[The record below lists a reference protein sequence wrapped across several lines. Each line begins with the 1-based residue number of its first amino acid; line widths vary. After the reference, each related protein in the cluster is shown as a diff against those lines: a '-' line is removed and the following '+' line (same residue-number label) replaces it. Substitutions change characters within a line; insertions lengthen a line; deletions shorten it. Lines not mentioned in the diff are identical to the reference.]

1 MPVRQPSWILWSTLP
16 AVLLVVA
23 FGLWLRVN
31 VSGPTTVDQAWLNFV
46 GLEPDTTGYWL
57 AVILAEVGGGTGA
70 VICTGLL
77 AAIFVLLR
85 RFRAAGVLVTTM
97 LVGIALSELLKAV
110 VTRVRPSE
118 QLYESLGYSYPSG
131 HSMGAAAL
139 AMGLAFIASR
149 AHMLRLAEVGA
160 IAPLAI
166 PPEDK
171 TATLPGGAETLP
183 TESETA
189 LTSPTSTDAVPT
201 EITPPLEPVRLR
213 FHWSIIVA
221 FAWILL
227 MMWSRTA
234 LQVHWLS
241 DTIGGALIG
250 ISAAVLADELWT
262 WITIRTRS
270 PRLQR

>member
-1 MPVRQPSWILWSTLP
+1 MWSTLP

-23 FGLWLRVN
+23 FGLWLRVD
-31 VSGPTTVDQAWLNFV
+31 VSGPTTVDQDWLNFV
-46 GLEPDTTGYWL
+46 GLEPDTSGYWL

-85 RFRAAGVLVTTM
+85 RFRSAGVLVTTM
-97 LVGIALSELLKAV
+97 LMGIGLSELLKAV

-118 QLYESLGYSYPSG
+118 QLYDSLGYSYPSG

-139 AMGLAFIASR
+139 ALGLAFIASR
-149 AHMLRLAEVGA
+149 AHMLRLAAVGA
-160 IAPLAI
+160 VPPLAI
-166 PPEDK
+166 PPENK
-171 TATLPGGAETLP
+171 TETVPTDTETVP
-183 TESETA
+183 TETA
-189 LTSPTSTDAVPT
+189 AVPT
-201 EITPPLEPVRLR
+201 EITAPLEPVRLR
-213 FHWSIIVA
+213 FHWSMVLA

-241 DTIGGALIG
+241 DTIAGALIG

-262 WITIRTRS
+262 WATTRTRS
-270 PRLQR
+270 PHHQS

>member
-16 AVLLVVA
+16 AVLLVIA

-31 VSGPTTVDQAWLNFV
+31 VSGPTTVDQGWLNLV

-70 VICTGLL
+70 VILTGLL

-85 RFRAAGVLVTTM
+85 RFRAGGVLVTTM
-97 LVGIALSELLKAV
+97 IVGIALSELLKAV

-118 QLYESLGYSYPSG
+118 QLYDSLGYSYPSG

-139 AMGLAFIASR
+139 ALGLAFIASR
-149 AHMLRLAEVGA
+149 AHMLRLAGVGA
-160 IAPLAI
+160 VPPLAI

-171 TATLPGGAETLP
+171 TEPLTT
-183 TESETA
+183 ETA
-189 LTSPTSTDAVPT
+189 PASTSAEAVPT

-213 FHWSIIVA
+213 FHWSMILA

-241 DTIGGALIG
+241 DTIAGALIG
-250 ISAAVLADELWT
+250 ISAAVLADELWAWLT
-262 WITIRTRS
+262 TKTRS

>member
-1 MPVRQPSWILWSTLP
+1 MSVRQPSWILWSTLP

-31 VSGPTTVDQAWLNFV
+31 VPGPTSVDQDWLNLV
-46 GLEPDTTGYWL
+46 GLDPDTSGYWL

-77 AAIFVLLR
+77 AALFILLR
-85 RFRAAGVLVTTM
+85 RFRSAGVLVTTM
-97 LVGIALSELLKAV
+97 LMGIVLSELLKAV

-118 QLYESLGYSYPSG
+118 QLYDSLGYSYPSG

-139 AMGLAFIASR
+139 ALGLAFIASR
-149 AHMLRLAEVGA
+149 AHMLRLSEVGA
-160 IAPLAI
+160 VAPLAI
-166 PPEDK
+166 PPED
-171 TATLPGGAETLP
+171 TDEV
-183 TESETA
+183 
-189 LTSPTSTDAVPT
+189 DAVPT
-201 EITPPLEPVRLR
+201 EITAPLEPVRLQ
-213 FHWSIIVA
+213 FHWSMVLA

-241 DTIGGALIG
+241 DTIAGALIG

-262 WITIRTRS
+262 WATIRSRS
-270 PRLQR
+270 PHSQR

>member
-1 MPVRQPSWILWSTLP
+1 MSVRQPSWILWSTLP

-31 VSGPTTVDQAWLNFV
+31 VSGPTTVDQDWLNLV

-77 AAIFVLLR
+77 AALFILLR
-85 RFRAAGVLVTTM
+85 RFRSAGVLVTTM
-97 LVGIALSELLKAV
+97 LLGIVLSELLKAV

-118 QLYESLGYSYPSG
+118 QLYDSLGYSYPSG

-139 AMGLAFIASR
+139 TLGLAFIVSR
-149 AHMLRLAEVGA
+149 AHMLRLAGVGA
-160 IAPLAI
+160 VPLVAI
-166 PPEDK
+166 SPEDK
-171 TATLPGGAETLP
+171 DDAAALSTNVDESSTLNA
-183 TESETA
+183 SA
-189 LTSPTSTDAVPT
+189 AVPT
-201 EITPPLEPVRLR
+201 EIAPPLEPVRLR
-213 FHWSIIVA
+213 FHWSMILA
-221 FAWILL
+221 FVWIAL

-241 DTIGGALIG
+241 DTIAGALIG
-250 ISAAVLADELWT
+250 ASAAVLADELWT
-262 WITIRTRS
+262 WVTIRTRS
-270 PRLQR
+270 PHRLR

>member
-1 MPVRQPSWILWSTLP
+1 MSVRQPSWILWSTLP

-23 FGLWLRVN
+23 FGLWLRVD
-31 VSGPTTVDQAWLNFV
+31 VSGPTTVDQDWLNLV
-46 GLEPDTTGYWL
+46 GLEPDTSGYWL

-77 AAIFVLLR
+77 AAIFILLR
-85 RFRAAGVLVTTM
+85 RFRSAGVLVTTM
-97 LVGIALSELLKAV
+97 LMGIVLSELLKAV

-118 QLYESLGYSYPSG
+118 QLYDSLGYSYPSG

-139 AMGLAFIASR
+139 ALGLAFIASR

-160 IAPLAI
+160 VAPLAI
-166 PPEDK
+166 PPENK
-171 TATLPGGAETLP
+171 TEPVPTDTET
-183 TESETA
+183 
-189 LTSPTSTDAVPT
+189 VPT
-201 EITPPLEPVRLR
+201 ETAAAPAEITAPLEPVRLR
-213 FHWSIIVA
+213 FHWSMVLA

-241 DTIGGALIG
+241 DTIAGALIG

-262 WITIRTRS
+262 WVTIRTRS
-270 PRLQR
+270 PHRQR

>member
-1 MPVRQPSWILWSTLP
+1 MSVRQPPWILWSTLP

-31 VSGPTTVDQAWLNFV
+31 VTGPTTVDQDWLNLV
-46 GLEPDTTGYWL
+46 GLERETTSYWL

-70 VICTGLL
+70 VICTGLM
-77 AAIFVLLR
+77 AAVFVLLR

-110 VTRVRPSE
+110 VTRVRPGE
-118 QLYESLGYSYPSG
+118 QLYDSLGYSYPSG

-139 AMGLAFIASR
+139 ALGLAFIVSR
-149 AHMLRLAEVGA
+149 AHMLRVAEAG
-160 IAPLAI
+160 
-166 PPEDK
+166 
-171 TATLPGGAETLP
+171 T
-183 TESETA
+183 
-189 LTSPTSTDAVPT
+189 VPT

-213 FHWSIIVA
+213 FHWSMVLA

-241 DTIGGALIG
+241 DTIAGALIG

-262 WITIRTRS
+262 WLTIRTRS

>member
-1 MPVRQPSWILWSTLP
+1 MSVRQPSWILWSTLP
-16 AVLLVVA
+16 AVFLVVA

-31 VSGPTTVDQAWLNFV
+31 VSGPTKVDQGWLNLV
-46 GLEPDTTGYWL
+46 GLEPESTGYWL

-70 VICTGLL
+70 VICTGQL
-77 AAIFVLLR
+77 AAVFVLLR

-97 LVGIALSELLKAV
+97 LIGIALSELLKAV

-118 QLYESLGYSYPSG
+118 QLYDSLGYSYPSG

-139 AMGLAFIASR
+139 ALGLAFIVSR

-160 IAPLAI
+160 VPPLAI
-166 PPEDK
+166 SPEDK
-171 TATLPGGAETLP
+171 SAPAPLKAAVDDTSATEAV
-183 TESETA
+183 
-189 LTSPTSTDAVPT
+189 PTSAEAVPT

-213 FHWSIIVA
+213 FHWSILLA

-241 DTIGGALIG
+241 DTIAGALIG

-262 WITIRTRS
+262 WLTIRTRS
-270 PRLQR
+270 PRLLR